1 MARIL
6 LVDDDDLIR
15 PLCVE
20 ILGMAG
26 HVVVAAQDGDDA
38 VRAAGDGAFD
48 VLVTDIIMPGK
59 DGLET
64 IMAIRRRQPGIRILA
79 VSGGG
84 RLAADSYLTVARPL
98 GADATLAKP
107 FEPKQ
112 LTDAVARLLG

>member
-1 MARIL
+1 MARVL

-26 HVVVAAQDGDDA
+26 HEVVEAADGDSA
-38 VRAAGDGAFD
+38 LRAAGQGRFD

-64 IMAIRRRQPGIRILA
+64 IMAIRRKQPGIRILA

-84 RLAADSYLTVARPL
+84 RLAADSYLTVAKPL
-98 GADATLAKP
+98 GADATLTKP
-107 FEPKQ
+107 FEPRQ
-112 LTDAVARLLG
+112 LIEAVRKLLG